1 MKSKE
6 VKEFRLGELFCG
18 PGGLA
23 YAAVNSQIEDSEYKI
38 IHKWSNDYDLDTCKT
53 YTRNICPNDP
63 ESVICG
69 DVRKLDIEPLGDIDA
84 LEYRGRQAFN
94 TINME
99 MGRKAIYSLEMVG
112 STNKA
117 EGKEATVI
125 LTTSRKDN
133 MNTKRRDWVIKKCDL
148 LQFINE
154 QKPDDAHKYETIFAD
169 LDDKILVESITGF
182 ICKNAIKYTK
192 QEKDGELLLKI
203 QLLR

>member
-1 MKSKE
+1 MDLRERILNLHNRYEKIKKNEQELGFGVEQLIRDMGASHSNRLVSIIEFTHDSNMIKYD
-6 VKEFRLGELFCG
+6 VKRVCRIRNHVLLI
-18 PGGLA
+18 
-23 YAAVNSQIEDSEYKI
+23 NKI
-38 IHKWSNDYDLDTCKT
+38 F
-53 YTRNICPNDP
+53 
-63 ESVICG
+63 
-69 DVRKLDIEPLGDIDA
+69 

-133 MNTKRRDWVIKKCDL
+133 MNTKRRDWVIKKGDL

>member
-1 MKSKE
+1 MTISEQIKILCVRCNVSEAELARRLGKSPQSFNAKMKRESFTIDDLNEIADAVGVEFKKEFYINEWRRNIMKSKE

-84 LEYRGRQAFN
+84 LAFGFPCN
-94 TINME
+94 DF
-99 MGRKAIYSLEMVG
+99 SVVG
-112 STNKA
+112 
-117 EGKEATVI
+117 
-125 LTTSRKDN
+125 
-133 MNTKRRDWVIKKCDL
+133 
-148 LQFINE
+148 E
-154 QKPDDAHKYETIFAD
+154 QKGFNGTFGPLYSYGIKVVK
-169 LDDKILVESITGF
+169 KI
-182 ICKNAIKYTK
+182 
-192 QEKDGELLLKI
+192 
-203 QLLR
+203 

>member
-1 MKSKE
+1 
-6 VKEFRLGELFCG
+6 
-18 PGGLA
+18 
-23 YAAVNSQIEDSEYKI
+23 
-38 IHKWSNDYDLDTCKT
+38 
-53 YTRNICPNDP
+53 
-63 ESVICG
+63 
-69 DVRKLDIEPLGDIDA
+69 
-84 LEYRGRQAFN
+84 
-94 TINME
+94 ME

-133 MNTKRRDWVIKKCDL
+133 MNTKRRDWVIKKGDL

-192 QEKDGELLLKI
+192 QEKDGELLLKYNYCDSFLFVLNCSICLGKREKNWIRI
-203 QLLR
+203 QIKSLILINFGEVL